1 MEKLKDLLKG
11 LTRTSQGERNLMNL
25 FVEAM
30 LRVLT
35 RRKWPKEIM
44 RTPLGVVIAWMK
56 EEEEQNWLEKMVEIG
71 DSPVLGRRLW
81 FG

>member
-1 MEKLKDLLKG
+1 
-11 LTRTSQGERNLMNL
+11 MNL

-30 LRVLT
+30 PRVLT

-56 EEEEQNWLEKMVEIG
+56 EEEQNWLEKMVEIG
-71 DSPVLGRRLW
+71 DSFLVDVYGLVNTQQG
-81 FG
+81 